1 MTSREMLNIIINGGE
16 ITTEVKDKAAE
27 MLNAIEK
34 KTENRSKKSAENK
47 SANIGLANQLIA
59 VMENRTYGASELF
72 QIATANEIEG
82 ITTLSKV
89 SAVCKVAVD
98 EGLMTA
104 TENYKV
110 GGKGRSV
117 KGYSKV

>member
-1 MTSREMLNIIINGGE
+1 MTSKEMLMAIINGQE
-16 ITTEVKDKAAE
+16 ITTEIKNKAQE

-34 KTENRSKKSAENK
+34 KNESRSKKSAENK
-47 SANIGLANQLIA
+47 SANVGLANQLIA

-72 QIATANEIEG
+72 QIATNNGIEG

-104 TENYKV
+104 TENFKV
-110 GGKGRSV
+110 GGKGRAV
-117 KGYSKV
+117 KGYTKV